1 MTNPGKRVRFFLF
14 DRISKEV
21 RRGGNLPFSFLA
33 CLVFAICGYLTFA
46 ILRPEKF

>member
-1 MTNPGKRVRFFLF
+1 M
-14 DRISKEV
+14 
-21 RRGGNLPFSFLA
+21 PFSFLA